1 MSIYSTQQK
10 IGDDFMDISTLAMN
24 MSQISLQQDVGV
36 AMLDKTMD
44 SAEVAGQG
52 IQQMINSVPTP
63 NLGGSIDI
71 RL

>member
-1 MSIYSTQQK
+1 
-10 IGDDFMDISTLAMN
+10 MDISSLAMN

-36 AMLDKTMD
+36 AMLSKTMD

-52 IQQMINSVPTP
+52 LRKMMESSLTP

-71 RL
+71 KL